1 MSLLARSQWR
11 FLWKHPWLLLLS
23 WLGVAVGVAGI
34 VAMDLAIRSCERGF
48 TLSQDSLTGKASH
61 WLVAGEAGLPED
73 FYTQLRLERGLSA
86 SAPVVEGYLSLQP
99 TRGVEQSFRVLGVDP
114 LAERPFRGAWLDDG
128 QANSKFTTALTRPR
142 TVAMT
147 AAEAARLDVALNGKI
162 PVVGGEPVLAGAL
175 LSGLKSNQEQA
186 LQGQLLCDISV
197 AQELLHMEGKLSRIE
212 LILSDSQATD
222 LQASLP
228 AGYQLIAAT
237 TRSRSRQQMSNAF
250 FLNLR
255 ALSMLSLLVGG
266 LLIYNVIHFLV
277 LQRRPW
283 MGQLRILGVTGREIR
298 EQILAEAGWIGA
310 WGSLL
315 GSLLGIALARL
326 LLPLLTRTIND
337 LYYNLQVSQTY
348 LSPASLLQ
356 GCLLGWGCSLL
367 AAWWPAHEAANTPP
381 AQVLRRSLLEQVS
394 QRWLR
399 RLTPVAALGL
409 LLSWLVLE
417 LAETQLALNLVAMVG
432 LMVCSAALTPALVLA
447 VQRLCLRSLPAGG
460 WMLLKLT
467 LGGVERSL
475 SRLGV
480 ALVAMTVA
488 LSAVISI
495 TVMVH
500 SFRISLIDWLGR
512 TLSSD
517 LYIGLANRQ
526 AAKGGQGLPLEL
538 VTRISRMPEVKGQL
552 RAKMTPVYYREGGRG
567 PFLTQLVAQDP
578 DLDRLRFVVGPRPE
592 RLGPGQALATEPF
605 LRQHHLPVGT
615 RLELQSPS
623 GPVTVELIAGF
634 QDYASD
640 SGYLLMDLAAY
651 QQAFRDDS
659 VTGLGVSV
667 RGDTAEQVRAEI
679 LRWPDSRGLEVRS
692 QKALRQLSVEIFEQ
706 TFQVTR
712 LLQLLAVLVAGLGTL
727 GAVAANQLE
736 RRREY
741 ALWACLGLTAGE
753 RWRLRWG
760 EAALCGVWAGLAA
773 WPCGLLQAYAM
784 VTFINRRAFGWSLD
798 FHLEP
803 LTLLSTPLLGLV
815 ASTLAVL
822 LAGRGRGT
830 PAEDLRQE

>member
-11 FLWKHPWLLLLS
+11 YLWKHPWLLLIS

-48 TLSQDSLTGKASH
+48 SLSQDSLTGKASH
-61 WLVAGEAGLPED
+61 WLVAGEAGLPES
-73 FYTQLRLERGLSA
+73 FYTQLRLERGLRP
-86 SAPVVEGYLSLQP
+86 SAPVVEGYLSLK
-99 TRGVEQSFRVLGVDP
+99 TGQSFRVLGIDP
-114 LAERPFRGAWLDDG
+114 LAEGPFRGQWLDDG
-128 QANSKFTTALTRPR
+128 KANSQMTTALTHPR
-142 TVAMT
+142 TVALT
-147 AAEAARLDVALNGKI
+147 AAEARRLGIDLNGKI
-162 PVVGGEPVLAGAL
+162 PIEDGEPIVAGAL
-175 LSGLKSNQEQA
+175 LSGLKPNQEQA

-197 AQELLHMEGKLSRIE
+197 AQELLHMEGRLSRIE
-212 LILSDSQATD
+212 LILSEPEAAS

-228 AGYQLIAAT
+228 TGYQLLAAT

-277 LQRRPW
+277 LQRRVW
-283 MGQLRILGVTGREIR
+283 MGQLRILGVTGGEIR
-298 EQILAEAGWIGA
+298 SQILAEAGWIGA

-315 GSLLGIALARL
+315 GCLLGISLARL

-367 AAWWPAHEAANTPP
+367 AAWWPAREAARTPP
-381 AQVLRRSLLEQVS
+381 AQVLRRSLLEQGS
-394 QRWLR
+394 RLWLS
-399 RLTPVAALGL
+399 RLTRLAAVGLAASWLML
-409 LLSWLVLE
+409 LL
-417 LAETQLALNLVAMVG
+417 AENQLALNLVAMVG
-432 LMVCSAALTPALVLA
+432 LMVSSASLTPALVLGA
-447 VQRLCLRSLPAGG
+447 QRLCLRSLPRGG

-488 LSAVISI
+488 LSAIISI
-495 TVMVH
+495 TVMVY
-500 SFRISLIDWLGR
+500 SFRLSLIDWLGR

-517 LYIGLANRQ
+517 LYVGLANRQ
-526 AAKGGQGLPLEL
+526 AAKGGQGLPPEL
-538 VTRISRMPEVKGQL
+538 VERVARLPQVEKQL
-552 RAKMTPVYYREGGRG
+552 RAKMTPVYYRQDGSG

-578 DLDRLRFVVGPRPE
+578 DLGRLRFVVGPTPQKI
-592 RLGPGQALATEPF
+592 GPGQALASEPF

-615 RLELQSPS
+615 KLQLQSPS

-640 SGYLLMDLAAY
+640 SGYLMMDLEAY
-651 QQAFRDDS
+651 RQAFRDPG
-659 VTGLGVSV
+659 VTGLGVTV

-712 LLQLLAVLVAGLGTL
+712 LLQLLAVVVAGLGTL

-741 ALWACLGLTAGE
+741 ALWTCLGLTSAE

-760 EAALCGVWAGLAA
+760 EAALCGLWAGLAA

-784 VTFINRRAFGWSLD
+784 VTFINRRAFGWSLE
-798 FHLEP
+798 FHLDP
-803 LTLLSTPLLGLV
+803 WTLLATPFLGLL
-815 ASTLAVL
+815 AATLAVL
-822 LAGRGRGT
+822 LAGSERNR

>member
-11 FLWKHPWLLLLS
+11 YLWKHPWLLLLS

-48 TLSQDSLTGKASH
+48 ALSQDSLTGRASH
-61 WLVAGEAGLPED
+61 WLIAGESGLPED
-73 FYTQLRLERGLSA
+73 FYARLRLEKSLGL
-86 SAPVVEGYLSLQP
+86 SAPVVEGYLSL
-99 TRGVEQSFRVLGVDP
+99 RGSGGVEQSFRVLGVDP
-114 LAERPFRGAWLDDG
+114 LAEKPFRGAWIDDG
-128 QANSKFTTALTRPR
+128 QANAGMTVALTRPR
-142 TVAMT
+142 TVALT
-147 AAEAARLDVALNGKI
+147 AAEAARLGVVLHGKI
-162 PVVGGEPVLAGAL
+162 EVVGENPVLAGAL
-175 LSGLKSNQEQA
+175 LQGLKPNQQQA

-197 AQELLHMEGKLSRIE
+197 AQELLHMEGRLSRVE
-212 LILSDSQATD
+212 LILSESQAAA
-222 LQASLP
+222 LQADLP
-228 AGYQLIAAT
+228 SGYQLIAAT

-283 MGQLRILGVTGREIR
+283 MGQLRILGVTGGEIR
-298 EQILAEAGWIGA
+298 TQILAEAGWIGA

-367 AAWWPAHEAANTPP
+367 AAWWPAQEAASAPP
-381 AQVLRRSLLEQVS
+381 AQVLRRSLLEQGS
-394 QRWLR
+394 LRWLG
-399 RLTPVAALGL
+399 RLTRVAAVGL
-409 LLSWLVLE
+409 VLSWLVLE

-432 LMVCSAALTPALVLA
+432 LMACSAALTPALVLGA
-447 VQRLCLRSLPAGG
+447 QRLWLRCLPKGG
-460 WMLLKLT
+460 WMLLKLA

-500 SFRISLIDWLGR
+500 SFRLSLIDWLGR

-517 LYIGLANRQ
+517 LYVGLANRQ
-526 AAKGGQGLPLEL
+526 AAKGGQGLPPEL
-538 VTRISRMPEVKGQL
+538 VARIARLPQVEGQL
-552 RAKMTPVYYREGGRG
+552 RAKMTPVYYRQSGSG

-578 DLDRLRFVVGPRPE
+578 DLGRLRFVVGARPGQ
-592 RLGPGQALATEPF
+592 LGPGQALASEPF
-605 LRQHHLPVGT
+605 LRQRHLPLGT
-615 RLELQSPS
+615 KLELQSPS

-651 QQAFRDDS
+651 RSAFRDDS

-667 RGDTAEQVRAEI
+667 RGDTAEEVRSEI

-727 GAVAANQLE
+727 GAVSANQLE

-741 ALWACLGLTAGE
+741 ALWSCLGLTAGE

-803 LTLLSTPLLGLV
+803 YTLISTPLLGLT
-815 ASTLAVL
+815 AATLAVF
-822 LAGRGRGT
+822 LAGRGSRVA
-830 PAEDLRQE
+830 AEDLRQE

>member
-48 TLSQDSLTGKASH
+48 ALSQDSLTGKASH
-61 WLVAGEAGLPED
+61 WLVAGESGLPED
-73 FYTQLRLERGLSA
+73 FYTRLRVQQGLSLC
-86 SAPVVEGYLSLQP
+86 APVVEGYLSLRSSQ
-99 TRGVEQSFRVLGVDP
+99 GIEQSFRVLGVDP
-114 LAERPFRGAWLDDG
+114 LAEQPFRGAWLNDG
-128 QANSKFTTALTRPR
+128 QANSKFTSALTQPA
-142 TVAMT
+142 TVALT
-147 AAEAARLDVALNGKI
+147 AAEAGRLGVVLNGQI
-162 PVVGGEPVLAGAL
+162 EVVGGEPVRAGAL
-175 LSGLKSNQEQA
+175 LSGLKPNQEQA

-197 AQELLHMEGKLSRIE
+197 AQEILHMEGRLSRIE
-212 LILSDSQATD
+212 LILTDEQAGA
-222 LQASLP
+222 LEASLP
-228 AGYQLIAAT
+228 TGYQLIAAT

-283 MGQLRILGVTGREIR
+283 MGQLRILGVTGGEIR
-298 EQILAEAGWIGA
+298 QQILAEAGWIGA

-367 AAWWPAHEAANTPP
+367 AAWWPAQEAASTPP
-381 AQVLRRSLLEQVS
+381 AQVLRRSLLEQGS
-394 QRWLR
+394 RLWLM
-399 RLTPVAALGL
+399 RLTWAAAGGL
-409 LLSWLVLE
+409 VLSWLALE
-417 LAETQLALNLVAMVG
+417 LAERQLWLNLVAMVG
-432 LMVCSAALTPALVLA
+432 LMVCSAALTPALVLGA
-447 VQRLCLRSLPAGG
+447 QRLFLRALPAG
-460 WMLLKLT
+460 WMLLKLA

-500 SFRISLIDWLGR
+500 SFRLSLIDWLGR

-517 LYIGLANRQ
+517 LYVGLANRQ
-526 AAKGGQGLPLEL
+526 AAKGGQGLPPEL
-538 VTRISRMPEVKGQL
+538 VARIAGLPQVESQL
-552 RAKMTPVYYREGGRG
+552 RAKMTPVYFREGGRG

-578 DLDRLRFVVGPRPE
+578 YLGRLRFVAGPTPTH
-592 RLGPGQALATEPF
+592 LGPGQALASEPF
-605 LRQHHLPVGT
+605 LRQRHLSVGS

-623 GPVTVELIAGF
+623 GPVSVELIAGF

-640 SGYLLMDLAAY
+640 SGYLLMDLSAY
-651 QQAFRDDS
+651 RQAFRDES
-659 VTGLGVSV
+659 VTGLGVAV
-667 RGDTAEQVRAEI
+667 RGDTAEEVRAEI

-741 ALWACLGLTAGE
+741 ALWSCLGLTAAE

-760 EAALCGVWAGLAA
+760 EAALCGLWAGLAS

-803 LTLLSTPLLGLV
+803 LTLLSTPVLGLI
-815 ASTLAVL
+815 AATLAVL
-822 LAGRGRGT
+822 LAGRGRNT

>member
-34 VAMDLAIRSCERGF
+34 VAMDLAIRSCERAF
-48 TLSQDSLTGKASH
+48 ALSQDSLTGKASH
-61 WLVAGEAGLPED
+61 WLVAGESGLPED
-73 FYTQLRLERGLSA
+73 FYRYLRVQQGLSVC
-86 SAPVVEGYLSLQP
+86 APVVEGYLSVRSAQ
-99 TRGVEQSFRVLGVDP
+99 GVEQSFRVLGVDP

-128 QANSKFTTALTRPR
+128 QANFKFTTALTRPR
-142 TVAMT
+142 TVALT
-147 AAEAARLDVALNGKI
+147 AAEADRLGVALKGKI
-162 PVVGGEPVLAGAL
+162 AVVGGEPLLAGAL
-175 LSGLKSNQEQA
+175 LSGLKPNQEQA

-197 AQELLHMEGKLSRIE
+197 AQEVLHREGRLSRIE
-212 LILSDSQATD
+212 LILTD
-222 LQASLP
+222 EQASALQSRLP
-228 AGYQLIAAT
+228 TGYQLIAAT

-277 LQRRPW
+277 LQRRTW
-283 MGQLRILGVTGREIR
+283 MGQLRILGVTGGEIR
-298 EQILAEAGWIGA
+298 RQILAEAGWIGA

-356 GCLLGWGCSLL
+356 GCLLGWGCALL
-367 AAWWPAHEAANTPP
+367 AAWWPAQEAASAPP
-381 AQVLRRSLLEQVS
+381 AQVLRRSLLEQS
-394 QRWLR
+394 SRRWLVW
-399 RLTPVAALGL
+399 LTWAAAFGL
-409 LLSWLVLE
+409 VLSWLALE
-417 LAETQLALNLVAMVG
+417 LVETQLWLNLLAMVG
-432 LMVCSAALTPALVLA
+432 LMVCSAALTPALVLGA
-447 VQRLCLRSLPAGG
+447 QRLCLRALPAG
-460 WMLLKLT
+460 WMLLKLA

-488 LSAVISI
+488 FSAVISI

-500 SFRISLIDWLGR
+500 SFRLSLIDWLGR

-517 LYIGLANRQ
+517 LYVGLANRQ
-526 AAKGGQGLPLEL
+526 AAKGGQGLPPEL
-538 VTRISRMPEVKGQL
+538 VERIARLPQVERQL

-578 DLDRLRFVVGPRPE
+578 DLGRLRFVTGPTPA
-592 RLGPGQALATEPF
+592 RLGPGQALASEPF
-605 LRQHHLPVGT
+605 LRQRHLPVGS

-623 GPVTVELIAGF
+623 GPTTVELIAGF

-640 SGYLLMDLAAY
+640 SGYLLMDLSAY
-651 QQAFRDDS
+651 RQAFHDAE
-659 VTGLGVSV
+659 VTGLGIKV
-667 RGDTAEQVRAEI
+667 RGDTAEEVRSEI

-712 LLQLLAVLVAGLGTL
+712 LLQLLAVVVAGLGTL

-741 ALWACLGLTAGE
+741 ALWTCLGLSAGE

-803 LTLLSTPLLGLV
+803 LTLLSTPLLGLI

>member
-1 MSLLARSQWR
+1 ME
-11 FLWKHPWLLLLS
+11 
-23 WLGVAVGVAGI
+23 
-34 VAMDLAIRSCERGF
+34 LAIRSCERGF
-48 TLSQDSLTGKASH
+48 TLSQDSLTGKATH
-61 WLVAGEAGLPED
+61 WLVAGESGLPED
-73 FYTQLRLERGLSA
+73 FYASLRLKEGLSTC
-86 SAPVVEGYLSLQP
+86 APVVEGYLSLQP
-99 TRGVEQSFRVLGVDP
+99 KKGVVQSFRVLGVDP
-114 LAERPFRGAWLDDG
+114 LAERPFRGSWLDDG
-128 QANSKFTTALTRPR
+128 QANSSLTTALTRPR
-142 TVAMT
+142 TVALT
-147 AAEAARLDVALNGKI
+147 AAEADRLGVALNDSI
-162 PVVGGEPVLAGAL
+162 AVEGGDPVLAGAL
-175 LSGLKSNQEQA
+175 LTGLKPNQQQA

-197 AQELLHMEGKLSRIE
+197 AQELLNMEGRLSRIE
-212 LILSDSQATD
+212 LILTDSQAES
-222 LQASLP
+222 LQSHLP
-228 AGYQLIAAT
+228 GGYQLIAAS
-237 TRSRSRQQMSNAF
+237 TRSRSRAQMSNAF

-277 LQRRPW
+277 LQRRTW
-283 MGQLRILGVTGREIR
+283 MAQLRILGVTGREIR
-298 EQILAEAGWIGA
+298 VQILAEAGWIGA

-315 GSLLGIALARL
+315 GTLLGIALARL
-326 LLPLLTRTIND
+326 LLPLLTRTISD

-348 LSPASLLQ
+348 LSPSALLQ

-367 AAWWPAHEAANTPP
+367 AAWWPAREAASTPP
-381 AQVLRRSLLEQVS
+381 AQILRRSLLEQGS
-394 QRWLR
+394 LLWLS
-399 RLTPVAALGL
+399 RLTRVAGLGL
-409 LLSWLVLE
+409 GLSWLVLE
-417 LAETQLALNLVAMVG
+417 LAERQLALNLLAMVG
-432 LMVCSAALTPALVLA
+432 LMVCSAALTPALVLGA
-447 VQRLCLRSLPAGG
+447 HRLWLRRLPAGG
-460 WMLLKLT
+460 WMLFKLA

-517 LYIGLANRQ
+517 LYVGLANRQ
-526 AAKGGQGLPLEL
+526 AAKGGQGLPAAL
-538 VTRISRMPEVKGQL
+538 VDRIAGLPQVESQL

-578 DLDRLRFVVGPRPE
+578 DLGRLRFVVGSRPE
-592 RLGPGQALATEPF
+592 RLESGQALASEPF
-605 LRQHHLPVGT
+605 LRQRHLPIGT
-615 RLELQSPS
+615 KLELQSPS
-623 GPVTVELIAGF
+623 GPVLVELVAGF

-651 QQAFRDDS
+651 RKAFGDNG
-659 VTGLGVSV
+659 VTGLGISV
-667 RGDTAEQVRAEI
+667 RGDTAEQVRAQI
-679 LRWPDSRGLEVRS
+679 LSWPDSRGLEVRS

-736 RRREY
+736 RRGEY
-741 ALWACLGLTAGE
+741 ALWTCLGLTSGE
-753 RWRLRWG
+753 RWRLRWA
-760 EAALCGVWAGLAA
+760 EAALCGLWAGLAA

-798 FHLEP
+798 FHIEP
-803 LTLLSTPLLGLV
+803 LTLLSTPLLGLM
-815 ASTLAVL
+815 AATLAVV
-822 LAGRGRGT
+822 LAGRARNT
-830 PAEDLRQE
+830 PAEDLRRE